1 MTTVR
6 TDRPTADTPDVRD
19 LKLAD
24 EGRRRT
30 EWAERSMPVLRQIKE
45 RFAKER
51 PLAGRKLAACLHV
64 TTETANLAVTLQA
77 GGADV
82 ALCASNPLSTQ
93 DDVAAHLVRDHG
105 IKVFAVRGVDRDGY
119 YEHIR
124 RALAHE
130 SEVTMD
136 DGADLVGALHMIAL
150 ERLDD
155 LAPPVRR
162 WVEGL
167 SAAQRKALVAK
178 VIGSTEETT
187 TGVIRLKAMAAD
199 GTLRVPV
206 VAVNDSATKHL
217 FDNHY
222 GTGQSAIDGIIRAT
236 NVLLAGQNIVV
247 IGYGDCGR
255 GVANRADGLG
265 ASVIVVEVDPVRALS
280 AVMDGYRVMTAAD
293 ASRVGDIFITVTG
306 NKHVLRME
314 HFDVMKDGVILAN
327 AGHFDIELDLA
338 ALRAA
343 SVARRGVRN
352 NLDEFELPD
361 GRRLLVAAEGR
372 LVNLGAAEGHPADVM
387 DMSFSN
393 QALAAE
399 YLALNVDDLEA
410 KIYTLPPEIDAEV
423 ARIKLE
429 QMGAGLDVL
438 TDEQVAYLS
447 GWQEGT

>member
-1 MTTVR
+1 MNYDIANPALAEEGARRVDWAGRRMQVLATVR
-6 TDRPTADTPDVRD
+6 
-19 LKLAD
+19 
-24 EGRRRT
+24 
-30 EWAERSMPVLRQIKE
+30 E
-45 RFAKER
+45 RFVKEK
-51 PLAGRKLAACLHV
+51 PLDGLVVAACLHV
-64 TTETANLAVTLQA
+64 TAETANLMLALRD
-77 GGADV
+77 GGADPL
-82 ALCASNPLSTQ
+82 LCASNPLSTQ
-93 DDVAAHLVRDHG
+93 DDVAAALVAEG
-105 IKVFAVRGVDRDGY
+105 IPVFAIRGEDADSY
-119 YEHIR
+119 YKHIN
-124 RALAHE
+124 AVLDHAPAI
-130 SEVTMD
+130 TMD
-136 DGADLVGALHMIAL
+136 DGADLATLLHT
-150 ERLDD
+150 D
-155 LAPPVRR
+155 RR
-162 WVEGL
+162 DIE
-167 SAAQRKALVAK
+167 

-265 ASVIVVEVDPVRALS
+265 ASVIVVEVDPVRALT
-280 AVMDGYRVMTAAD
+280 AVMDGYRVMTAAE
-293 ASRVGDIFITVTG
+293 AARIGDIFVTVTG

-352 NLDEFELPD
+352 NLDEFEMSD

-399 YLALNVDDLEA
+399 YLALNVDELEP
-410 KIYTLPPEIDAEV
+410 KIYTLPAEIDNEV

-438 TDEQVAYLS
+438 TEEQVAYLS

>member
-1 MTTVR
+1 MNYDIANPALAEAGARRVEWAGRRMQVLATVR
-6 TDRPTADTPDVRD
+6 
-19 LKLAD
+19 
-24 EGRRRT
+24 
-30 EWAERSMPVLRQIKE
+30 E
-45 RFAKER
+45 RFAKEK
-51 PLAGRKLAACLHV
+51 PLDGLVVAACLHV
-64 TTETANLAVTLQA
+64 TAETANLMLALRD
-77 GGADV
+77 GGADPL
-82 ALCASNPLSTQ
+82 LCASNPLSTQ
-93 DDVAAHLVRDHG
+93 DDVAAALVAEG
-105 IKVFAVRGVDRDGY
+105 IAVFAIRGEDADTY
-119 YEHIR
+119 YKHIH
-124 RALAHE
+124 AVLDHAPAI
-130 SEVTMD
+130 TMD
-136 DGADLVGALHMIAL
+136 DGADLATLLHT
-150 ERLDD
+150 D
-155 LAPPVRR
+155 RR
-162 WVEGL
+162 DIE
-167 SAAQRKALVAK
+167 

-236 NVLLAGQNIVV
+236 NILLAGQNIVV

-265 ASVIVVEVDPVRALS
+265 ANVIVVEIDPVRAL
-280 AVMDGYRVMTAAD
+280 AAAMDGFRVMTGAD
-293 ASRVGDIFITVTG
+293 AARVGDVFVTLTG

-314 HFDVMKDGVILAN
+314 HIDVMKDGVILAN

-343 SVARRGVRN
+343 SVARRQIRD
-352 NLDEFELPD
+352 NLEEFEVQD
-361 GRRLLVAAEGR
+361 GRRLLVIAEGR

-399 YLALNVDDLEA
+399 YLVINQDTLEP
-410 KIYTLPPEIDAEV
+410 KIYTLPPEIDDQV
-423 ARIKLE
+423 ASIKLSHL
-429 QMGAGLDVL
+429 GGGLETL
-438 TDEQVAYLS
+438 TQDQKDYLS